1 MKHGAKF
8 TFVFVFYKANTNTFP
23 YLFLFKVWWAIW
35 AFFPLLL
42 VEVCFTATFVSR
54 LKQLKCGFCVA
65 LLHITGPEIHSVGVD
80 KRNVEIQR
88 FKRERVLFCFSNLS
102 DKTVKKACQIFSSL
116 VYFCQFSFQ
125 FNLEKWE
132 GGMLG
137 FGLLWLLWFFNSP
150 YSFRVTQ
157 HSKKGCKI

>member
-1 MKHGAKF
+1 MMGYLS
-8 TFVFVFYKANTNTFP
+8 VFSSA
-23 YLFLFKVWWAIW
+23 
-35 AFFPLLL
+35 
-42 VEVCFTATFVSR
+42 VSR
-54 LKQLKCGFCVA
+54 SLLYCYLCFKTETAEMQLLCSIA
-65 LLHITGPEIHSVGVD
+65 THHWTYEIHSVGVD
-80 KRNVEIQR
+80 KKNVEIQR